1 MQGTFNGHPSDQLID
16 LPPRHDAG
24 HRSLT
29 GTRLLGNAASL
40 PAPLDGLLSLRG
52 KMDILTHGLLGGT
65 LAQSCSR
72 KSETR
77 AATVVGFLAAL
88 LADADALI
96 RSDADPLLVL
106 EYHRQFTHSLI
117 FIPVGALLV
126 SLVLWPAF
134 KMLRRPLGFRRIY
147 LYALLGCATSGL
159 LDACTSYGTHLLWP
173 FTKERIAWSII
184 PIFDPLFFLILGAAM
199 LIGLRWQKTLPA
211 RIGLLLATAYLSL
224 GWFQHQRAEDAMRAT
239 ILQRGHE
246 AGKLTVKPTMGNLLL
261 WRSIYRSGGIYHVD
275 AVRIGP
281 DGGARIYPGNTVR
294 AFDLPRD
301 LPALSPASV
310 LHLDTRRF
318 DFFSDGYLALHP
330 EDPTLLGDV
339 RYAMLPTSTRPLWGI
354 RLDMQHPETHAQFET
369 SRRMSREEI
378 ERFIGMLRG
387 ID

>member
-1 MQGTFNGHPSDQLID
+1 
-16 LPPRHDAG
+16 
-24 HRSLT
+24 
-29 GTRLLGNAASL
+29 
-40 PAPLDGLLSLRG
+40 
-52 KMDILTHGLLGGT
+52 MDILTHGLLGGT

-77 AATVVGFLAAL
+77 AATTAGFLAAL

-96 RSDADPLLVL
+96 RSEADPLLVL
-106 EYHRQFTHSLI
+106 EYHRQFTHALV

-126 SLVLWPAF
+126 SLILWPAF
-134 KMLRRPLGFRRIY
+134 KLFKHPLGFRRIY

-173 FTKERIAWSII
+173 FTGERIAWSIV
-184 PIFDPLFFLILGAAM
+184 PIFDPLLSLTLGMTLLA
-199 LIGLRWQKTLPA
+199 GLRWRRTLPA
-211 RIGLLLATAYLSL
+211 RIGLLLAAAYLSV
-224 GWFQHQRAEDAMRAT
+224 GWFQHQRAEDAMRAA

-275 AVRIGP
+275 AVRV
-281 DGGARIYPGNTVR
+281 GGTARIYPGNTAR
-294 AFDLPRD
+294 AFDPSRN

-310 LHLDTRRF
+310 LHQDIRRF

-330 EDPTLLGDV
+330 EDPGLLGDV

-354 RLDMQHPETHAQFET
+354 RLDMQHPEAHAQFET
-369 SRRMSREEI
+369 SRQMSRGEI

-387 ID
+387 KD